1 MKTSLQPLMA
11 KLKACPSHQANVSRE
26 SFIASWD
33 ELMREDMTPF
43 VKPSLPVM
51 AALLLHDEQFEQLLN
66 ESEQTQLKALVQL
79 ALERYDQQTHPPNK
93 LGKLLAG
100 CIHKEST

>member
-1 MKTSLQPLMA
+1 MNPSLQPLLA
-11 KLKACPSHQANVSRE
+11 RLKACPSHPANVSRE

-51 AALLLHDEQFEQLLN
+51 AALLLHDETFGQLLN
-66 ESEQTQLKALVQL
+66 EPEQTQLKALVQL

-93 LGKLLAG
+93 LGKLIAS
-100 CIHKEST
+100 CIIKKE